1 MPWYVLYTKSR
12 NEKKTATLLEDRGI
26 EVYCPVQEVVKQW
39 SDRRKKIQEPVFRSY
54 VFVRLENY
62 QHQQV
67 EVLETPGAVRFL
79 WWLQRPGIVRDEEI
93 VAIKT
98 FLCEYSGAGISV
110 AHRPG
115 TQVVITAGP
124 LTGQSGVVVKTSGN
138 KAILQLS
145 SLGWSI
151 TAQIPVG
158 ALATAV

>member
-1 MPWYVLYTKSR
+1 MAWYVLYTKPR
-12 NEKKTATLLEDRGI
+12 NEKKTATLLEDRGF

-54 VFVRLENY
+54 VFVQLENY
-62 QHQQV
+62 QKQQV
-67 EVLETPGAVRFL
+67 DVLMTPGAVRFL

-98 FLCEYSGAGISV
+98 FLCEYGSTEISII
-110 AHRPG
+110 HHPG
-115 TQVVITAGP
+115 TQVMITAGP
-124 LTGQSGVVVKTSGN
+124 LIGQSGVVIKTSGS

-151 TAQIPVG
+151 TAQIPVQQ
-158 ALATAV
+158 LSAVA